1 MTGQTEAPIT
11 ATLPRDQADQADGY
25 ETAKAQESESKAAS
39 KKTLQHN
46 SPKSDQ
52 KEVEESCR
60 DDYPESC
67 LGDGDEED
75 DDDYEKLLAQI
86 ESIRIDNLKAIRPVS
101 PNHTTP
107 NHPLRLTGHIF
118 QDWHSH
124 SWVDP
129 NTGQMFIQRDV
140 NNQRYAEHGVKCNTP
155 CHWVRLSK
163 PGLPS
168 RPKMPA
174 SIPPTKVVEEE
185 GKQNHPLVPELKLTT
200 PEGKDYWLDDLTYY
214 PGETNWA
221 DSDDEED
228 D

>member
-1 MTGQTEAPIT
+1 MTGQSEPPIT

-46 SPKSDQ
+46 SPKSNL
-52 KEVEESCR
+52 KEV
-60 DDYPESC
+60 
-67 LGDGDEED
+67 ED

-86 ESIRIDNLKAIRPVS
+86 ESIRIDNLKTIRPVS

-124 SWVDP
+124 SWVDA

-163 PGLPS
+163 PGLVS

-174 SIPPTKVVEEE
+174 SIPPTKVVEEEE

-214 PGETNWA
+214 TGETDWA